1 MPPGWVGAPAG
12 VNLAVGWAD
21 SAPAAGAAAGG
32 AGVKGTVFA
41 PSGGV
46 GATGGLGAGG
56 APGAGGGG
64 AEPAASLRKVM
75 RTVSFF
81 KGTEEVLAEGFSGGV
96 GFSSLMI

>member
-1 MPPGWVGAPAG
+1 MGVPAG
-12 VNLAVGWAD
+12 VNLAVGWAA
-21 SAPAAGAAAGG
+21 SALAAGG

-81 KGTEEVLAEGFSGGV
+81 KGTEEVLAEGFSGGL